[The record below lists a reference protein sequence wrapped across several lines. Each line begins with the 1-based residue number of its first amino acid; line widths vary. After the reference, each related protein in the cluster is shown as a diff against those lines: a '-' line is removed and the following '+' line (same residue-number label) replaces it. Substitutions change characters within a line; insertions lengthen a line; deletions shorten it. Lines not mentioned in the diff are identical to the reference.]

1 MRAHLMGYEMAIP
14 PSVVHDHAPLH
25 GEAARDIARLTIRTS
40 GALGEL
46 LGRELF
52 SVPALDMLLDLY
64 ARADCRP
71 MSLTGLCGA
80 TSAPPRTALNMI
92 NRMVDRGIL
101 ERAPDP
107 DDGRRILVRFS
118 PEGVLLVQDICRTIF
133 ALWRPPNTAV

>member
-1 MRAHLMGYEMAIP
+1 MGYEMAIP
-14 PSVVHDHAPLH
+14 PSIAHDHALLH
-25 GEAARDIARLTIRTS
+25 GEAARDIARLAIRIS

-46 LGRELF
+46 LGRGLF

-64 ARADCRP
+64 ARADRRP
-71 MSLTGLCGA
+71 MSLTSLCGA

-107 DDGRRILVRFS
+107 DDGRRILVRFT
-118 PEGVLLVQDICRTIF
+118 PQGTVLVDDICRTLSG
-133 ALWRPPNTAV
+133 LWRPPNATM